1 MGAITSKLFVA
12 VIDQISAPARGVAQ
26 VVKNMQAQPRANA
39 TQMNEM
45 RGQMVDAAATAFVL
59 GRALAD
65 PFFFF
70 STAIPHS
77 PFFAPPAWRF
87 RNFSPA

>member
-1 MGAITSKLFVA
+1 
-12 VIDQISAPARGVAQ
+12 
-26 VVKNMQAQPRANA
+26 
-39 TQMNEM
+39 
-45 RGQMVDAAATAFVL
+45 MVDAAATAFVL